1 MKWQGSLLRKDT
13 VEPSGGE
20 MEMTAI
26 WRTTSRDSYQ
36 YQSPIL

>member
-1 MKWQGSLLRKDT
+1 MKWQGSLLGNDT

-20 MEMTAI
+20 MGMAAI
-26 WRTTSRDSYQ
+26 WSTTSQDSYQ